1 MINNRFKIKAT
12 PQKDAFAR
20 LSEEGMLSALLE
32 AEGFDQDLIN
42 DWPKN
47 LSKIKSEIIYEDY
60 LSAVC
65 WLEYIINSESTG
77 SSLPRSKYL
86 GKCIQ
91 QFEWGLLPYARQLD
105 YRFKFL
111 HAWLINLMNLVGT
124 ASINGC
130 TASEVI

>member
-32 AEGFDQDLIN
+32 AEGVDQDLIN
-42 DWPKN
+42 NWPKN

-86 GKCIQ
+86 G
-91 QFEWGLLPYARQLD
+91 
-105 YRFKFL
+105 
-111 HAWLINLMNLVGT
+111 
-124 ASINGC
+124 
-130 TASEVI
+130 